1 MKINP
6 KILEVLREFGIDEKD
21 GLSYLLSVYFDCRP
35 SYTPPVLTQKINVTR
50 ILGLDTT
57 VTPAEVVWR
66 IPLFK
71 TGKDSRV
78 NPKDSKWDWVKPWME
93 GFKSINS
100 NRYGSRTECIKR
112 LDSFMKKHK
121 DVTIE
126 EIQEATQLYFR
137 NLNSYEYLITSH
149 YFVSKDNFSHLEMW
163 VERYRE
169 ENQNTPSA
177 EEGND
182 IYTEMQ

>member
-21 GLSYLLSVYFDCRP
+21 GLSYLLSIYFDCRP

-57 VTPAEVVWR
+57 VSPAEVVWR

-100 NRYGSRTECIKR
+100 NRYFDDLSVFK
-112 LDSFMKKHK
+112 LSS
-121 DVTIE
+121 
-126 EIQEATQLYFR
+126 LYFLT
-137 NLNSYEYLITSH
+137 NLIIVFPIAHLLI
-149 YFVSKDNFSHLEMW
+149 F
-163 VERYRE
+163 
-169 ENQNTPSA
+169 
-177 EEGND
+177 
-182 IYTEMQ
+182 